1 MQKQLEATRN
11 KVKSYLES
19 MYGEKFEEFDNG
31 ERFIGYEGST
41 VVQLI
46 VRPWGEDETVVEC
59 LCYVVYSPK
68 VNEEL
73 LTFLLRENS
82 KMHFGGFSLSFDDTV
97 VYSHSIAGSNLDE
110 NELKIT
116 VETVSKISDYYDDMI
131 IKNFGGMTAQ
141 QALETK
147 GLEM

>member
-1 MQKQLEATRN
+1 MNKQLEETQS
-11 KVKSYLES
+11 KVKSYLQS
-19 MYGEKFEEFDNG
+19 IFGNKFEEFDNG

-46 VRPWGEDETVVEC
+46 VRPWGKSETVVEC

-68 VNEEL
+68 VDEEL

-116 VETVSKISDYYDDMI
+116 VDTVSQISDYYDDLI
-131 IKNFGGMTAQ
+131 IEKFGGMTAQ